1 MITSDKEGDEMKGR
15 WLDILVSIV
24 WVLLGI
30 FVIFMDVTSRPYI
43 TVGGMTFLGLIMIV
57 YGIVPA
63 KEE

>member
-1 MITSDKEGDEMKGR
+1 MKGR